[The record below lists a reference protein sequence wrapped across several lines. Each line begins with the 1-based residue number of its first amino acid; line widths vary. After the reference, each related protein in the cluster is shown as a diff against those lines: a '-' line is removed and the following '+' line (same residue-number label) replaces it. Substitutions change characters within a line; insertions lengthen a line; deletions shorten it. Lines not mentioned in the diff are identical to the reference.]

1 MHANPHHRRLF
12 LGACLVAAPLGLVAA
27 LSGCA
32 GLMGPPVI
40 TLGETELN
48 TLVGR
53 AFPMRRRLMEVL
65 ELEASAPRLRLLPE
79 RNRLLVALS
88 LALSDRLG
96 GNRQA
101 GSLAFDSALRF
112 EPADQ
117 SVRLLQVRVQ
127 SVQLGGADA
136 AGLGAAPEPAEAA
149 SQAGSNGTDG
159 SGGLGNR
166 VARQLAERALE
177 DLAVYRLSAERQAQ
191 LKAAG
196 LRPGA
201 VTVTARGVEITLAR
215 TGV

>member
-1 MHANPHHRRLF
+1 MNLSPNRRRRL
-12 LGACLVAAPLGLVAA
+12 LMGASVCAPVLLLGLG
-27 LSGCA
+27 GCA
-32 GLMGPPVI
+32 GLGGPQVI
-40 TLGETELN
+40 TLGEPELN

-53 AFPMRRRLMEVL
+53 AFPLRRRLMEVL

-79 RNRLLVALS
+79 LNRLLVDLS

-112 EPADQ
+112 EPTDQ
-117 SVRLLQVRVQ
+117 SVRLQQVRVQ
-127 SVQLGGADA
+127 SVLLGAGGPINDMAAPAA
-136 AGLGAAPEPAEAA
+136 AGTASDPAR
-149 SQAGSNGTDG
+149 ST
-159 SGGLGNR
+159 LGNR

-177 DLAVYRLSAERQAQ
+177 DLAVYRLSPERQAQ

-196 LRPGA
+196 LVPGA

-215 TGV
+215 AGA

>member
-1 MHANPHHRRLF
+1 MNLSPNRRRL
-12 LGACLVAAPLGLVAA
+12 LIGASVCAPVLLLGLG
-27 LSGCA
+27 GCA
-32 GLMGPPVI
+32 GLGGPQVI
-40 TLGETELN
+40 TLGEPELN

-53 AFPMRRRLMEVL
+53 AFPLRRRLMEVL

-79 RNRLLVALS
+79 RNRLLVDLS

-112 EPADQ
+112 EPTDQ
-117 SVRLLQVRVQ
+117 SVRLQQVRVQ
-127 SVQLGGADA
+127 SMVLGGAGAAGLVGSVGVPAATAAASDA
-136 AGLGAAPEPAEAA
+136 AG
-149 SQAGSNGTDG
+149 ST
-159 SGGLGNR
+159 LGNR

-177 DLAVYRLSAERQAQ
+177 DLAVYRLSPERQTQ

-196 LRPGA
+196 LAPGA

-215 TGV
+215 AGA